1 MDVLPKPDVI
11 VGAFDTLRVQ
21 SQRIAN
27 VGAIQN
33 QQNILAAVQALGQ
46 QIHALGQQTN
56 HRIDVMQQQMNQRFD
71 TLENRQN
78 NFEIAAVNAR
88 LVHADG
94 AVILQRPVDIRN
106 GGDIPDFPLT
116 HPQLYTVDGMSGS
129 ETTSPATHGPLAAS
143 SHTRYFFLAGSVLVA
158 YPEQEV
164 SRT

>member
-1 MDVLPKPDVI
+1 MFNVERGNLPPPFPFPISWQPNSPTKISNQVFFRSPRKLFCLRHSILALPFRTLTMDALLEPDVI
-11 VGAFDTLRVQ
+11 AGAFDPLRVQ

-33 QQNILAAVQALGQ
+33 QQDILAAVQALGQ

-94 AVILQRPVDIRN
+94 AAIL
-106 GGDIPDFPLT
+106 
-116 HPQLYTVDGMSGS
+116 
-129 ETTSPATHGPLAAS
+129 
-143 SHTRYFFLAGSVLVA
+143 
-158 YPEQEV
+158 
-164 SRT
+164 